1 MRIVPTL
8 RQQQGRA
15 RLRQIR
21 HTVNMFRDDRWD
33 GLVRARNQ
41 LVRTTTFTGITACG
55 LLGLAVT
62 MRVPPPA
69 VVGAA
74 TFYLVGGV
82 IGLVNQLR
90 KDAETGSAVEDYG
103 LSTARLVYTPLFS
116 GVAAVGG
123 VLLTALLAVNV
134 VQTGAANAAQPTIDQ
149 AAQLLRIFDLG
160 QSPFGLIIAAIFGL
174 TPNQLISRLKQQTD
188 QVKEEIRSTQGP
200 S

>member
-1 MRIVPTL
+1 MYEFQL
-8 RQQQGRA
+8 RS
-15 RLRQIR
+15 L
-21 HTVNMFRDDRWD
+21 
-33 GLVRARNQ
+33 
-41 LVRTTTFTGITACG
+41 
-55 LLGLAVT
+55 
-62 MRVPPPA
+62 
-69 VVGAA
+69 
-74 TFYLVGGV
+74 LVGGV

-134 VQTGAANAAQPTIDQ
+134 VQTGVANAAQPTIDQ